1 MNDACISGLLA
12 MASLGLNLHSERP
25 FLEIAPAPF
34 EYALEA
40 AGTIDATGG
49 SPLAAPTSPLPRQL
63 LSLRP
68 EGELV
73 TAGKVVAE
81 FDPAPLEERIAELR
95 VRFQEMKLSREDL
108 AALQATRRHDAELLM
123 DKSQGSAALAEID
136 FKRLA
141 YDSRLQILQSET
153 GLGSARRR
161 VDSAR
166 NQLALTT
173 LQGDKSLTEAG
184 RQADAILKEIED
196 LSQDIPRY
204 ILRAENSGLLVY
216 QTLPVAGQV
225 RKAQAGD
232 FLEPGQIFGRIPSEN
247 SFVGRIHLDERQAV
261 QAKIGLPVEIHL
273 RSRPGQPLNGS
284 LIQILPGPKLLA
296 GRGNRPFQEALV
308 KLPPIQDLKIGESL
322 TVRIPVR
329 HFQNVYAIPKDYLD
343 GASLWVAGTG
353 RLQTVKAEP
362 LFESDNFVL
371 YNRIPGYPDG
381 SPVRI
386 VMPPSL
392 VPRP

>member
-1 MNDACISGLLA
+1 
-12 MASLGLNLHSERP
+12 
-25 FLEIAPAPF
+25 
-34 EYALEA
+34 
-40 AGTIDATGG
+40 
-49 SPLAAPTSPLPRQL
+49 
-63 LSLRP
+63 
-68 EGELV
+68 
-73 TAGKVVAE
+73 
-81 FDPAPLEERIAELR
+81 
-95 VRFQEMKLSREDL
+95 
-108 AALQATRRHDAELLM
+108 M

-225 RKAQAGD
+225 RKAQPGD

-284 LIQILPGPKLLA
+284 LIQILPGPKLLP